1 MKSNKQDILLSE
13 NKEKNLIRIFKILLL
28 ILTFSFYYNTIY
40 NHFSMDDNYI
50 NIENEVIAK
59 GLSAIPEIFT
69 TQYAEESG
77 MAYGYRPIVRTS
89 FALEYQFTS
98 GLDINPYISHFIN
111 VLLYIIAVL
120 LLYKVL
126 RRLFAGYNPWFPF
139 IAALLFMAHPT
150 HTEVV
155 ASLKNR
161 DVLLNF
167 LFSFIA
173 IWQFLRWVDT
183 TKNKHLVFGMI
194 SFVLALLSKESA
206 IAQLAVFPLV
216 LYFFTN
222 IKLKKL
228 GTFTAIAMLVL
239 AAVFIIRWL
248 ILPDASRELRM
259 WENPLIVNDSLLL
272 HLGTSSYIIGHY
284 IKLLFIPFPL
294 LYYYGY
300 NMIPVV
306 GFGNPW
312 VILSSIAII
321 GMLVYAFMKIKSKDI
336 LSFAILYFF
345 VNMSMY
351 ANIVAPVPGIVA
363 DRFVFFATISF
374 VILITWVLFK
384 IARIDL
390 LKTEKFNTRIIWVSI
405 LIILIIAP
413 YGYYTQIRNKQW
425 QTKMSIYSSDM
436 ERLTNSVKA
445 NNLYAHELMKK
456 ANDELAKPVNP
467 YKFIVGMI
475 NKAEK
480 HYKKALELDSTHFNT
495 WNNLGIINYKIH
507 GNQARLRVQS
517 YMSRDED
524 DKAEKERQTSK
535 KYFDDAIYCFGQA
548 LKYNPEFGS
557 AYFNLASAY
566 ELQGKYDSAV
576 IYFKKAEEVDGG
588 ELVSMSKLANAYY
601 RNNQVQEALTQND
614 KIISKFPNSDKPY
627 INLGNYAFQSRD
639 TIAAIKFFK
648 KAVQLGTRPEVGR
661 LLSDYY
667 KSIGDKQSSDYYL
680 NKSYESEQIARNKNK

>member
-1 MKSNKQDILLSE
+1 MKSNKQDILLSQ
-13 NKEKNLIRIFKILLL
+13 NKEASLIRIFKIILV
-28 ILTFSFYYNTIY
+28 ILTFSLYYNSIY

-59 GLSAIPEIFT
+59 GISAIPEIFT
-69 TQYAEESG
+69 THYAEESG

-111 VLLYIIAVL
+111 VLLYILAVL

-126 RRLFAGYNPWFPF
+126 RRLLVGYNPWFPF
-139 IAALLFMAHPT
+139 LVSLLFMAHPT

-161 DVLLNF
+161 DILLNF

-173 IWQFLRWVDT
+173 IWQFIKWVDINKT
-183 TKNKHLVFGMI
+183 KHLVFGMI
-194 SFVLALLSKESA
+194 SFVLGLLSKESA

-228 GTFTAIAMLVL
+228 GTFTAVALLVL
-239 AAVFIIRWL
+239 ILVFAVRWM
-248 ILPDASRELRM
+248 ILPDATRYLRM
-259 WENPLIVNDSLLL
+259 WENPLVVTDSFML
-272 HLGTSSYIIGHY
+272 HLSTGSYIIGHY

-294 LYYYGY
+294 LYYYGF
-300 NMIPVV
+300 NMIPIV

-312 VILSSIAII
+312 VILSVLAII
-321 GMLVYAFMKIKSKDI
+321 GMLIYAFMKLKSKDI

-345 VNMSMY
+345 VNISMY

-363 DRFVFFATISF
+363 DRFLFFATISF
-374 VILITWVLFK
+374 AILITWILFK
-384 IARIDL
+384 IFGIKL
-390 LKTEKFNTRIIWVSI
+390 QKTNKFNSRIIWVSI

-413 YGYYTQIRNKQW
+413 YSYYTHIRNKQW

-436 ERLTNSVKA
+436 ARLVNSVKA

-456 ANDELAKPVNP
+456 ANAELAKPVNP
-467 YKFIVGMI
+467 YKFIVGTI

-480 HYKKALELDSTHFNT
+480 HYKKALELDSTHFT
-495 WNNLGIINYKIH
+495 AWNNLGIINSKIH

-517 YMSRDED
+517 YMGRNEV
-524 DKAEKERQTSK
+524 DKADKERENAV
-535 KYFDDAIYCFGQA
+535 KYFNDAIYYFGQA
-548 LKYNPEFGS
+548 LKYNPKFGS
-557 AYFNLASAY
+557 AYFNLANAY
-566 ELQGKYDSAV
+566 ELQSKYDSAV

-588 ELVSMSKLANAYY
+588 ELVSMSRLANAYY
-601 RNNQVQEALTQND
+601 RNNQTQEALNQND

-639 TIAAIKFFK
+639 TLVGIKFFE
-648 KAVQLGTRPEVGR
+648 KAVELGTRPEVGK

-667 KSIGDKQSSDYYL
+667 KFMGDKKTSDYYL
-680 NKSYESEQIARNKNK
+680 RKSYESEQKARSKNK